1 MITALGPSVATTVAA
16 IRAGKSA
23 YAISEY
29 KTEDGKPITMARIP
43 DAVFNLI
50 DAEIDEGDRFNLRY
64 DRITKMAILAAR
76 EACSQKIAEQ
86 SVPIVLGV
94 SDRPMDQEGL
104 GSLLE
109 NLQENCKPWIST
121 QLSRSLHSGRVA
133 GIEAIDFAFNY
144 LYELDYPYVLIGA
157 SDSFLDDYVITP
169 LANEYRLLTA
179 GASNAFAPGEAASCL
194 LLTRYPQF
202 AELRQGYGIA
212 LCRPGMAHEEGHL
225 YSSAPYKGEGLDQAF
240 KQALNN
246 QPRQSIQSIYSSM
259 NGENHWAKEYGVA
272 YLRNKEKFIEH
283 VKIEH
288 PADCYGDLGVAT
300 GTTLIAIAA
309 EDLHKD
315 RNAKKHLVYSS
326 SDFGKR
332 GAIVVEKV
340 EIANGKELKV

>member
-1 MITALGPSVATTVAA
+1 MITALGPSVATTVGA
-16 IRAGKSA
+16 IRARKSA

-29 KTEDGKPITMARIP
+29 ETEDGKPITMARIP

-50 DAEIDEGDRFNLRY
+50 DAEIDEGDRFNFRY
-64 DRITKMAILAAR
+64 DRIIKMAILAAR
-76 EACSQKIAEQ
+76 EACYHKTAEQ
-86 SVPIVLGV
+86 PIPIVVGI
-94 SDRPMDQEGL
+94 SDLPFDKEGL

-133 GIEAIDFAFNY
+133 GIEAIDFAFSY
-144 LYELDYPYVLIGA
+144 LYELDYPYVLIAA

-169 LANEYRLLTA
+169 LANEHRLLTA

-194 LLTRYPQF
+194 LLTRHPQF
-202 AELRQGYGIA
+202 AEIRQGYGIA
-212 LCRPGMAHEEGHL
+212 LHRPGMAHEEGHL
-225 YSSAPYKGEGLDQAF
+225 YSGTPYKGEGLDRAF

-246 QPRQSIQSIYSSM
+246 QPKQSIQSIYSSM

-272 YLRNKEKFIEH
+272 YLRNKEKFIDH

-288 PADCYGDLGVAT
+288 PADSYGDLGAAT
-300 GTTLIAIAA
+300 GTTLIAVAA
-309 EDLHKD
+309 ENLHKD
-315 RNAKKHLVYSS
+315 RNATKHLIYSS
-326 SDFGKR
+326 SDSGKR

-340 EIANGKELKV
+340 EIATGKELKV